1 MRLTAVCGAG
11 FNEGMGRKP
20 LFDTSIRVLINKAT
34 LERIQAVLR
43 PKENRLELVREAV
56 EKELRLREGNKEA
69 SSDPE

>member
-1 MRLTAVCGAG
+1 MASAG
-11 FNEGMGRKP
+11 FNGGMGRKP

-56 EKELRLREGNKEA
+56 EKELRLREGNNGV

>member
-1 MRLTAVCGAG
+1 
-11 FNEGMGRKP
+11 MGRKP

-56 EKELRLREGNKEA
+56 EKELRLREGNKGV